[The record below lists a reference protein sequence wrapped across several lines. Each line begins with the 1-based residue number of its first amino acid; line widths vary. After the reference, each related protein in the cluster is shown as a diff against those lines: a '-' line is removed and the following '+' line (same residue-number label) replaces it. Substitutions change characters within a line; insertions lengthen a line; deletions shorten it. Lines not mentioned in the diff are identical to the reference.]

1 MYPATK
7 TSDARWFLRVTRA
20 WGELREQADERL
32 RRQRFGPSRASA
44 CHAEVG
50 ASMALLLLPHFP
62 INIFRPESSVFA
74 VHLCRQIGN
83 AQMASHAIA
92 FFAGVGTTFAILTAG
107 FSGGLVFTKAA
118 VDDRRV
124 LTGQTP
130 DQRHA

>member
-1 MYPATK
+1 MMYPATK
-7 TSDARWFLRVTRA
+7 TSDARWFLRVPRA

-44 CHAEVG
+44 CHADVV
-50 ASMALLLLPHFP
+50 LRWRFCCYHIFP

-74 VHLCRQIGN
+74 VRACRQIGN

-118 VDDRRV
+118 VDDRR
-124 LTGQTP
+124 
-130 DQRHA
+130 